1 MIGDGG
7 RRRLKFI
14 IWIIV
19 GGVALWILSASL
31 KSGGDSGGDAPHA
44 ATGCSAS
51 RRAIAERLK
60 SPSSAKWV
68 DCHSTTSN
76 GIQTVVTTVDSQN
89 SFGAMLRT
97 QWVTKVRSNTV
108 ESVVQSR

>member
-1 MIGDGG
+1 M
-7 RRRLKFI
+7 KFI

-19 GGVALWILSASL
+19 GGVAVWILSASL
-31 KSGGDSGGDAPHA
+31 KSGGDSRGADVPHA

-51 RRAIAERLK
+51 RRAIADRLK

-76 GIQTVVTTVDSQN
+76 DVQTVVTTVDSQN

-97 QWVTKVRSNTV
+97 QWVTKVRNNTV

>member
-1 MIGDGG
+1 M
-7 RRRLKFI
+7 KFI

-19 GGVALWILSASL
+19 GGVAVWILSASL
-31 KSGGDSGGDAPHA
+31 KSGGDSGGSDVPHA

-60 SPSSAKWV
+60 SPSSAKWL
-68 DCHSTTSN
+68 DCRSTTSS
-76 GIQTVVTTVDSQN
+76 GVQTVVTTVDSQN

-97 QWVTKVRSNTV
+97 QWVTTVRNNTV

>member
-1 MIGDGG
+1 MG
-7 RRRLKFI
+7 REESGLKII

-19 GGVALWILSASL
+19 GGVAAWILSASL
-31 KSGGDSGGDAPHA
+31 SGLTPSEDTPHA

-51 RRAIAERLK
+51 RRAISERLK

-76 GIQTVVTTVDSQN
+76 GVQTVVTTVDSQN

-97 QWVTKVRSNTV
+97 QWVTKVRNNTV
-108 ESVVQSR
+108 ESVTQSR